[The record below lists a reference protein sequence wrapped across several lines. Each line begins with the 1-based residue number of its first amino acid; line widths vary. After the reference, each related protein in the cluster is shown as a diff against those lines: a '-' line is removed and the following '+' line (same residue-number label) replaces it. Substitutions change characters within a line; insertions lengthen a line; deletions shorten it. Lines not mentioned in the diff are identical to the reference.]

1 MGEAFPLITGQTGS
15 KGSGWR
21 RKNSLCFPEEEL
33 CLEQLD
39 LESLAKLRVSTVES
53 PEREA
58 PAVRPNRAGSP
69 GGQQEMLMV

>member
-1 MGEAFPLITGQTGS
+1 MGEAFPLITGQRGS

-39 LESLAKLRVSTVES
+39 LESLAKLCLSTVES
-53 PEREA
+53 PERETS
-58 PAVRPNRAGSP
+58 AVRPKGAGSP
-69 GGQQEMLMV
+69 AGQQQMLMV